1 MTSTGNPEILD
12 GMRAWQAA
20 VVRLWSASDDAF
32 AMLTLS
38 WLPEGA
44 PGAPWTV
51 RLRYGDEGQESWSED
66 VRILGAPTVQQALRR
81 LWDRAR
87 LHHGLLPEGPD
98 HPAFPDDVAGDVWLT
113 SDELALIERLDVALQ
128 PRQPIAVQ
136 LSYQPELGLNSQ
148 WVAVLHD
155 PGKEPPEGV
164 TLTIRAAHLAE
175 VCEML
180 IEAAGS

>member
-12 GMRAWQAA
+12 GLRAWQAA

-32 AMLTLS
+32 AVLTLS
-38 WLPEGA
+38 RLPEGA
-44 PGAPWTV
+44 RGAPWTV
-51 RLRYGDEGQESWSED
+51 RLRYGDDGQASWSEE
-66 VRILGAPTVQQALRR
+66 VKIWRAPTVQQALRR
-81 LWDRAR
+81 LWERAR
-87 LHHGLLPEGPD
+87 LHHSLLPEGPD
-98 HPAFPDDVAGDVWLT
+98 HPAFPEDVAGDVWLT
-113 SDELALIERLDVALQ
+113 PDELALIERLDAVLQ

-155 PGKEPPEGV
+155 PVQEPPDGV
-164 TLTIRAAHLAE
+164 ALTIHAAHLTE

-180 IEAAGS
+180 IEAAG

>member
-12 GMRAWQAA
+12 GLRAWQAA
-20 VVRLWSASDDAF
+20 IVRLWSASDDAF
-32 AMLTLS
+32 AALMLS

-44 PGAPWTV
+44 RGAPWTV
-51 RLRYGDEGQESWSED
+51 RLRYGDDGQASWSED
-66 VRILGAPTVQQALRR
+66 VTISAAPTVQEALRR
-81 LWDRAR
+81 LWERAR

-98 HPAFPDDVAGDVWLT
+98 HPAFPEDVAEDDWLT
-113 SDELALIERLDVALQ
+113 ADELALIERLDEALQ

-148 WVAVLHD
+148 WIAVLHD
-155 PGKEPPEGV
+155 PSKEPPDGV
-164 TLTIRAAHLAE
+164 TLTVHAAHLVE

-180 IEAAGS
+180 IEAAG